1 MFGSSVSP
9 VIGSRAYLRYVCLFA
24 QSGVQHIMCC
34 VFIMCVFVLCL
45 VYSML
50 PSSLDCPFFI
60 TPSVFSNVY
69 LRCMDVKRC
78 SVHLCPHL
86 FCRVFMFMLSY
97 LYLFTHIYIGVDVVE

>member
-86 FCRVFMFMLSY
+86 FCRVFMFML
-97 LYLFTHIYIGVDVVE
+97 FVFVFIYAYI